1 MSEPLFCGNVLSE
14 FIFVVSLQMVRV
26 RGLEKVPHLFLVM
39 VEESGREVRLESV
52 AKHMSYNFTEIGT

>member
-1 MSEPLFCGNVLSE
+1 
-14 FIFVVSLQMVRV
+14 
-26 RGLEKVPHLFLVM
+26 M